1 MIFFIFTDIDGT
13 LLDHVNY
20 SYGNLKNYIHR
31 IKNNASIIFNTSKT
45 FEEIQILNNN
55 LELNYPFIVENGA
68 CIFFPQDYLDCKDKD
83 DNYFR
88 YKNYIGYKLTSLNS
102 LKIYNLIYKF
112 KKEYDFSFYSELS
125 DKEISKITNLTI
137 KNAKTSK
144 LRFFTNPI
152 FWRDSKEKL
161 RKFKSEANSYYKD
174 LIIQEGGRFIHVS
187 DNYDKALALKKFIK
201 IIKPNLSNKFLT
213 ISLGDSE
220 NDICMLEST
229 DYGCIVKRGRYKL
242 PLKKQKNIF
251 FSKSEAPNGWRE
263 SLDFVF
269 KMENKNF

>member
-1 MIFFIFTDIDGT
+1 MLKDVNKSLMKFNFLLLFKDDFFIFTDIDGT

-112 KKEYDFSFYSELS
+112 KKNMILV
-125 DKEISKITNLTI
+125 
-137 KNAKTSK
+137 
-144 LRFFTNPI
+144 
-152 FWRDSKEKL
+152 
-161 RKFKSEANSYYKD
+161 
-174 LIIQEGGRFIHVS
+174 FIV
-187 DNYDKALALKKFIK
+187 N
-201 IIKPNLSNKFLT
+201 
-213 ISLGDSE
+213 
-220 NDICMLEST
+220 
-229 DYGCIVKRGRYKL
+229 
-242 PLKKQKNIF
+242 
-251 FSKSEAPNGWRE
+251 
-263 SLDFVF
+263 
-269 KMENKNF
+269 